1 MNTVQTVKPTD
12 EQFFIDRLVEILLMQ
27 VEADEGKNK
36 YKNENKRIC
45 KNV

>member
-1 MNTVQTVKPTD
+1 MIKPTD

-27 VEADEGKNK
+27 VQTDESKNK
-36 YKNENKRIC
+36 YKDENKRIC